1 MVSVNMWTTSKL
13 GVVLTFVCGFCA
25 VLGAL
30 SSESDDEWTKH
41 HNYEAMLG
49 VLKDVHEKCPSI
61 TYLYNLTGHP
71 DRTTQGRR
79 LAVLVI
85 SDNPERHEIGTTS
98 YSVLIHY
105 SFMQFTVGLKIEIH
119 EIHEIHQNLRNPVS
133 ILIKFHSLQQNPL
146 I

>member
-1 MVSVNMWTTSKL
+1 MWTTSKL

-30 SSESDDEWTKH
+30 SSESDDEWAKH

-71 DRTTQGRR
+71 DCTTQDRR

-105 SFMQFTVGLKIEIH
+105 SFMQFRGCH
-119 EIHEIHQNLRNPVS
+119 ETPHRPHRPHRPQIQRYLTLN
-133 ILIKFHSLQQNPL
+133 KQQE
-146 I
+146 